1 MQRIFGGFT
10 GAFILSLMPYFSFT
24 KNSLPVDSPGWSLP
38 SPCLLSM
45 KGEEFLNS
53 LLSSG
58 FSFLVYE
65 SWSSTSLYVIIS
77 TLSDFVVK
85 ATPMHSSFVSNP
97 LSFSFEELSCLVY
110 IVVVYVFNQRRWL
123 IPSNRCNQA
132 V

>member
-1 MQRIFGGFT
+1 MQRISGGFT
-10 GAFILSLMPYFSFT
+10 GVFILSLMTYFSFM
-24 KNSLPVDSPGWSLP
+24 KNSLPVDSPGWSLS
-38 SPCLLSM
+38 SPYLLSM
-45 KGEEFLNS
+45 KGEKFLNS

-77 TLSDFVVK
+77 TPSDFAVK
-85 ATPMHSSFVSNP
+85 ATPTHSNFVSKP
-97 LSFSFEELSCLVY
+97 LSSSFEELSCLVY